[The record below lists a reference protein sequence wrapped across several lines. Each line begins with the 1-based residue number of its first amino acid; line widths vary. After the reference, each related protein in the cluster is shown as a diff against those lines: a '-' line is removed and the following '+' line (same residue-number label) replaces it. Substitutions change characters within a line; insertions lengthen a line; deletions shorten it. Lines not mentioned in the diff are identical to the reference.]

1 MALKETLSNIA
12 EIIYILCGLVSVATA
27 IRGLKNEKAKIGTF
41 LFWFILG
48 ITFIFGKIIPY
59 KVTGGLLIILALFTV
74 TKQLQMG
81 SFENVTAQF
90 KLAQS
95 ERLKNKIF
103 IPAILIGTAA
113 FLILQFKIGKTAIP
127 PAIGIGGGS
136 LVALLV
142 AMLII
147 KPKFSET
154 LTIRQNYLC
163 KLEQLLFYHN
173 FLPHLVLSSQKQELE
188 MLFLKLYHQ

>member
-59 KVTGGLLIILALFTV
+59 KVTGGLLIILALITI

-154 LTIRQNYLC
+154 TDDT
-163 KLEQLLFYHN
+163 
-173 FLPHLVLSSQKQELE
+173 
-188 MLFLKLYHQ
+188 